1 MAASTDERNRILHL
15 VEAGK
20 VTAEE
25 AARLLDTLDSR
36 QDPTDER
43 KRKRTV
49 RVRVTNLA
57 TNRQKATVTIPVSLI
72 EVGLR
77 LGTRLVP
84 QIRGSALEDQPR
96 PQAHDADAGMGRL
109 ERVEDALDRRLVAR
123 VERAGDPGGRP
134 RLVDGAVLGP
144 RRVRADRGR
153 VDQRRDPGARDTP
166 PVAEQSAAL

>member
-25 AARLLDTLDSR
+25 AARLLDTIDLQQDSI
-36 QDPTDER
+36 DVR
-43 KRKRTV
+43 KRKRTA

-57 TNRQKATVTIPVSLI
+57 TNRQKATVIIPVSLI

-84 QIRGSALEDQPR
+84 QIHGSALEDLLR
-96 PQAHDADAGMGRL
+96 AIESGATGRL
-109 ERVEDALDRRLVAR
+109 LDLQDLEEGERIEIF
-123 VERAGDPGGRP
+123 
-134 RLVDGAVLGP
+134 
-144 RRVRADRGR
+144 
-153 VDQRRDPGARDTP
+153 
-166 PVAEQSAAL
+166 AE